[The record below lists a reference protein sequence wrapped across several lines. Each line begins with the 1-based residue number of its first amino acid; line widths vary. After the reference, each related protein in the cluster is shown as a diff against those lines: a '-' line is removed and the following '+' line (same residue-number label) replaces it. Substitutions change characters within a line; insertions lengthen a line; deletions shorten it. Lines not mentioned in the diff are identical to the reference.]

1 MKKTLHQ
8 FLDFLSI
15 KCFFESN
22 FNKILIVL
30 IAMFIVSQAINA
42 DGGIGYKG
50 IYVNTNGTKT
60 WYKAHH
66 IDGWAYNGCVDFQF
80 NSASVFNS
88 TNLGSFTSSQVFQ
101 IAGFA
106 VVGWTNSS
114 DWVAGKLLY
123 KVWKQGDSEPGS
135 WSEISVG
142 NYGNGNGATQVVCSS
157 GNDRVV
163 GYNNGTTNIN
173 PGAPGT
179 YNFKIQALGRMQ
191 WSGGS
196 FNVNDGPEMTA
207 TFTITSSD
215 TDNFRSKNT
224 GNWNT
229 SSTWESSSNGTN
241 WATSTVVPGSTSAS
255 VTILNSHNV
264 TLDQNV
270 TVPSLT
276 INSGATF
283 TASDATPRTLTIT
296 KSSSGS
302 STTLSNSGT
311 WANGEGGSTVVFS
324 GAPSSG
330 DAIHAITGTIAFQKV
345 IINKSGGSS
354 NVGAGFAAN
363 SSVSVSLEIG
373 AGGYV
378 STNPPTSFYGES
390 AVLKFN
396 QGASANYDINPGDKS
411 WSSTVI
417 PNSITINSGTVT
429 INEDRSATGT
439 VIIDTGATLAL
450 SASKKLTVGTL
461 TNNGT
466 FTVKNGATVK
476 TTTVT
481 GSGTN
486 NVEIQLAGSADI
498 TARQWWYVSSPVSA
512 AKSSVFD
519 AAGTNNLGWFNEEGT
534 PPAYVQIL
542 NNTTDL
548 AVGKGYLFQ
557 NKATATYTFTGGSLN
572 NGSQPISLTR
582 TGTTEGQ
589 RGFNLVGNPYPS
601 YLDWKTAYDALSTSN
616 IRSTIWYRT
625 TTGTANGMKFITYNA
640 STNIGTE
647 GATRIVPP
655 MQGFWMKVNQDGS
668 GGSITFTNDM
678 RSHATETANPL
689 KAPAAGT
696 NAMQLLRL
704 KLSNGSV
711 TDEAIM
717 VGISGASDLVE
728 TFDSEKMANNSI
740 EIPELYSFVG
750 TQELAINS
758 VGSLSAGRQFVL
770 GFRPG
775 KSGAFTIEANQF
787 ENITDDV
794 YLVDQHTSTET
805 KLSAGT
811 VYNFTSDATATNDR
825 FNVEFRA
832 PGITTA
838 VTEPN
843 AANTFVFVN
852 EAGQIGVQSA
862 AGKDALISVYN
873 TAGQQLASQ
882 LATGSVTL
890 IQQSFSSG
898 VYLVKVNNLLQKV
911 VIN

>member
-1 MKKTLHQ
+1 MKKITL
-8 FLDFLSI
+8 FLFVVSLFNLNLLSQANWDGDGAQGNFSWNNNWYSDTQPGTGSGTDLI
-15 KCFFESN
+15 FNYKNGSQTQLYYDWNWTNFRSIIYAATFPSSLN
-22 FNKILIVL
+22 FN
-30 IAMFIVSQAINA
+30 
-42 DGGIGYKG
+42 
-50 IYVNTNGTKT
+50 
-60 WYKAHH
+60 
-66 IDGWAYNGCVDFQF
+66 
-80 NSASVFNS
+80 
-88 TNLGSFTSSQVFQ
+88 
-101 IAGFA
+101 
-106 VVGWTNSS
+106 
-114 DWVAGKLLY
+114 
-123 KVWKQGDSEPGS
+123 
-135 WSEISVG
+135 
-142 NYGNGNGATQVVCSS
+142 GNGNGINFYWKVENNSSHKQTINIPLSFKGTGSELNPVSGDLEFTNVIYNDVNKSFMTYFGSSTKSLILSSYIVGNNTVTLTLKNSNYGIVKINSNMPNLSSSSFSGGVKIERGELWFNEGSAINGGTIYVGNGDANYAKLYINDSNGGTSVSNALNIPANSSNSIIGGLNSS
-157 GNDRVV
+157 G
-163 GYNNGTTNIN
+163 TN
-173 PGAPGT
+173 T
-179 YNFKIQALGRMQ
+179 F
-191 WSGGS
+191 SG
-196 FNVNDGPEMTA
+196 
-207 TFTITSSD
+207 
-215 TDNFRSKNT
+215 
-224 GNWNT
+224 
-229 SSTWESSSNGTN
+229 
-241 WATSTVVPGSTSAS
+241 
-255 VTILNSHNV
+255 NV
-264 TLDQNV
+264 TLNSTVTLETVSTGTLNFTGKISGANNV
-270 TVPSLT
+270 TVSGNGTVQLSGSNTYTGTTTVNSGILELKDDQSSSEIIVKSGAKLT
-276 INSGATF
+276 INGL
-283 TASDATPRTLTIT
+283 DIDINDLTIEDD
-296 KSSSGS
+296 GIVEV
-302 STTLSNSGT
+302 LSNK
-311 WANGEGGSTVVFS
+311 
-324 GAPSSG
+324 
-330 DAIHAITGTIAFQKV
+330 Q
-345 IINKSGGSS
+345 
-354 NVGAGFAAN
+354 
-363 SSVSVSLEIG
+363 L
-373 AGGYV
+373 
-378 STNPPTSFYGES
+378 
-390 AVLKFN
+390 
-396 QGASANYDINPGDKS
+396 
-411 WSSTVI
+411 
-417 PNSITINSGTVT
+417 TIN
-429 INEDRSATGT
+429 
-439 VIIDTGATLAL
+439 
-450 SASKKLTVGTL
+450 GTL

-466 FTVKNGATVK
+466 FTVKNGATIK
-476 TTTVT
+476 TTTVS
-481 GSGTN
+481 GNGTN
-486 NVEIQLAGSADI
+486 NVELELSGSVDN

-519 AAGTNNLGWFNEEGT
+519 AAGTNNLGWFNEEGN
-534 PPAYVQIL
+534 PPAYVQITD
-542 NNTTDL
+542 NTTDL
-548 AVGKGYLFQ
+548 IVGKGYLFQ

-572 NGSQPISLTR
+572 NDNQPISLTR
-582 TGTTEGQ
+582 TGNTEGQ

-601 YLDWKTAYDALSTSN
+601 YLDWKTAYDAISTSN

-758 VGSLSAGRQFVL
+758 VVSLSAGRQFVL

-873 TAGQQLASQ
+873 TAGQQLAAQ
-882 LATGSVTL
+882 PATGSVTL

>member
-1 MKKTLHQ
+1 MKQTLL
-8 FLDFLSI
+8 FKSWFSNWVAVLLLLISTSFAAYARVYDGNEKIYLRPLAVSWWLDASA
-15 KCFFESN
+15 KVGMYFFNDVPDPDEFAWVELTVLTSN
-22 FNKILIVL
+22 GSDAIWSATVPVGTWNNVIVTRHSGSPISWGNIWNQTGNL
-30 IAMFIVSQAINA
+30 VIPENSNYIYSFA
-42 DGGIGYKG
+42 DGS
-50 IYVNTNGTKT
+50 T
-60 WYKAHH
+60 
-66 IDGWAYNGCVDFQF
+66 
-80 NSASVFNS
+80 SAIWQ
-88 TNLGSFTSSQVFQ
+88 T
-101 IAGFA
+101 
-106 VVGWTNSS
+106 
-114 DWVAGKLLY
+114 LLA
-123 KVWKQGDSEPGS
+123 
-135 WSEISVG
+135 
-142 NYGNGNGATQVVCSS
+142 NY
-157 GNDRVV
+157 
-163 GYNNGTTNIN
+163 
-173 PGAPGT
+173 
-179 YNFKIQALGRMQ
+179 
-191 WSGGS
+191 
-196 FNVNDGPEMTA
+196 
-207 TFTITSSD
+207 
-215 TDNFRSKNT
+215 RSANT
-224 GNWNT
+224 GNWTDKTKWQASFDN
-229 SSTWESSSNGTN
+229 SNWFGAHYYPDN
-241 WATSTVVPGSTSAS
+241 NSLS
-255 VTILNSHNV
+255 VTILNAHNI
-264 TLDQNV
+264 TLNTNV

-276 INSGATF
+276 INSGAYF
-283 TASDATPRTLTIT
+283 TASDASQRTLTIT
-296 KSSSGS
+296 KSSNGS
-302 STTLSNSGT
+302 ATTLSNSGT
-311 WANGEGGSTVVFS
+311 WANGTGGSTVVFS

-330 DAIHAITGTIAFQKV
+330 DAVHAITGTIAFQKV
-345 IINKSGGSS
+345 IINKTGGSS

-363 SSVSVSLEIG
+363 SSVSESLEIG

-378 STNPPTSFYGES
+378 STDPPTSFYGES

-439 VIIDTGATLAL
+439 VIIDNGATLEL
-450 SASKKLTVGTL
+450 SASKQLTVGTL

-476 TTTVT
+476 TTTVSGT
-481 GSGTN
+481 GTN
-486 NVEIQLAGSADI
+486 NVEIQLAGSADN
-498 TARQWWYVSSPVSA
+498 TARQWWYVSSPVSD
-512 AKSSVFD
+512 AKSSVFN
-519 AAGTNNLGWFNEEGT
+519 AAGTNNLGWFNEAGT
-534 PPAYVQIL
+534 PPAYVQITD
-542 NNTTDL
+542 NTSDL
-548 AVGKGYLFQ
+548 TVGKGYLFQ
-557 NKATATYTFTGGSLN
+557 NKSTSTYTFTGGSLN
-572 NGSQPISLTR
+572 NGNQPISLTR

-601 YLDWKTAYDALSTSN
+601 YLDWKTAYDAISTSN

-668 GGSITFTNDM
+668 GGSITFTNEM

-689 KAPAAGT
+689 KAPSAGS

-758 VGSLSAGRQFVL
+758 VGSLSAGRQFIL

-805 KLSAGT
+805 KLSAGI

-862 AGKDALISVYN
+862 AGKNARISVYN

-882 LATGSVTL
+882 LATGSVTF